1 MSIHAVP
8 ESRRCQGQTVREG
21 GTQSHGP
28 PNGYR
33 EEAELP
39 PRGVVMDDRLG
50 PWIWRTDPIKTQEGS
65 MLHKLRRR
73 AEDEKGFTLI
83 ELLVVILI
91 IGILAAIAIPTF
103 LNQKSKANDSAAES
117 LARNAATAAETYATT
132 NNGGYSGVSQA
143 ALNSIEP
150 NLNTNTGNGQ
160 AYLLSSG
167 VSGSA
172 TSYQV
177 VAVSPSDNE
186 AFTLVN
192 NNGQETFS

>member
-1 MSIHAVP
+1 
-8 ESRRCQGQTVREG
+8 
-21 GTQSHGP
+21 
-28 PNGYR
+28 
-33 EEAELP
+33 
-39 PRGVVMDDRLG
+39 
-50 PWIWRTDPIKTQEGS
+50 

-132 NNGGYSGVSQA
+132 NNGGYANISVA

-150 NLNTNTGNGQ
+150 NLNTNNANNQ
-160 AYLLSSG
+160 AYLLSTA
-167 VSGSA
+167 GSS

-186 AFTLVN
+186 AFTLSN
-192 NNGQETFS
+192 NSGTETFNCGAGPGTGGGTNSGSCSGGTW